1 MNQTENT
8 ADNRNDNKKLSTQQT
23 EKKTLHR
30 HFKENMYRLMD
41 FLHCFISITIVIAI
55 FITLISIPEQLFR
68 LTDIE
73 SKSLITFLEYVINV
87 IIAVELIHVL
97 LHQSLDTIVEILSL
111 AITRELILERMH
123 TYELFIGVAAIALL
137 FVIRKFLF
145 ISAKDREKHSASEYM
160 IGEEVPDH
168 AEDQTITSHL

>member
-1 MNQTENT
+1 MDQTKNQNQTVSK
-8 ADNRNDNKKLSTQQT
+8 APRG

-41 FLHCFISITIVIAI
+41 FLHCFISLTIVIAI
-55 FITLISIPEQLFR
+55 LITLFSIPEQLAR
-68 LTDIE
+68 LTDVE

-145 ISAKDREKHSASEYM
+145 ISAKDREKHSASEYI
-160 IGEEVPDH
+160 IGEEVPDQ
-168 AEDQTITSHL
+168 AEDQTISSHL